1 MMFTL
6 VMVSYTA
13 TSMALAIAAG
23 QSMVAI
29 ANLLMTITFVFMTVS
44 STVQFSRLDHEISEM
59 LKSRNPTSP
68 EFS

>member
-23 QSMVAI
+23 QSVVAI

-44 STVQFSRLDHEISEM
+44 STVQFSRLDHEIPEM